1 MPLCAVSEPA
11 NYTKISCFQNDS
23 NVQLGLQPLIKDG
36 NSVQLYKLCVSLGFS
51 RFTYKIRKNDTCVI
65 GKFEELNVTVV
76 IKLLSILFGSK
87 QIMNL

>member
-1 MPLCAVSEPA
+1 MFFS
-11 NYTKISCFQNDS
+11 SFQNDS
-23 NVQLGLQPLIKDG
+23 NAQLGLQPLTEGGD
-36 NSVQLYKLCVSLGFS
+36 SVQLHTLGVSLGFS
-51 RFTYKIRKNDTCVI
+51 LFIYKISKNDTCVI